1 MRAFL
6 PGHERFIRDLGYKF
20 TPPDRVHAPGGRQ
33 LTIHIHDRPTFHH
46 FDPEHVIINVWTDEG
61 YPDTLTLHHP
71 WTFGEEYR
79 GYPGRI
85 HMIDR
90 RGEEAHAFSFGGAWL
105 VQSQE
110 ALTLLKLSSNAPILD
125 CNPTNPIINLL
136 ADEVEVLMAEQ
147 RALRRTMKIDPLR
160 IAQVCD
166 PMIVYTACIQSL
178 SHKYLRLEATPSPS
192 ILEFHQFLEAEI
204 AVLEEQGLMPAGL
217 PQLNCLF

>member
-1 MRAFL
+1 MRAIL
-6 PGHERFIRDLGYKF
+6 PGHGRFIRDLGYKF
-20 TPPDRVHAPGGRQ
+20 SPPDREHAPGGQQ
-33 LTIHIHDRPTFHH
+33 LIIKIHHQPTYHH
-46 FDPEHVIINVWTDEG
+46 FDPEHVIISAWTEEG

-90 RGEEAHAFSFGGAWL
+90 RGEEAHAFSFGGQWL

-110 ALTLLKLSSNAPILD
+110 DLTLLKLSSTAPILD
-125 CNPTNPIINLL
+125 CNPANMIVNLL

-147 RALRRTMKIDPLR
+147 RALRRTRKIDPLR
-160 IAQVCD
+160 TARVCD
-166 PMIVYTACIQSL
+166 PMTVYTACLQSL
-178 SHKYLRLEATPSPS
+178 SQKYRRLEATPSPS
-192 ILEFHQFLEAEI
+192 ILKFHQFLETEI